1 VLAASLDGS
10 DAAVAP
16 VWSPEGGGML
26 TARFGDL
33 GGTPLFGIDPVLV
46 DMVGRRASGSGA
58 EGELCVKRSW
68 PAQPRSA
75 EQDHQ
80 GFLSQRLE
88 RFPGPTAPDSDAG
101 SWPTGA
107 SPRPGSSG

>member
-1 VLAASLDGS
+1 
-10 DAAVAP
+10 
-16 VWSPEGGGML
+16 ML

-88 RFPGPTAPDSDAG
+88 RFPGLYRTGLRCRELADGSFATTGLVRLTAPSTSNVYPLEGPIGRA
-101 SWPTGA
+101 
-107 SPRPGSSG
+107 